1 MTNRSMEL
9 EIHGKGQEILCYALN
24 FVSDVSLQ
32 FAVTWNDIYVAVV
45 WISIATISH
54 TSFDIQHGIQ
64 MLSIVETFHTLF
76 ILHTCSNGIKNH
88 YVMDKLVYV

>member
-1 MTNRSMEL
+1 MEL
-9 EIHGKGQEILCYALN
+9 EIHRKGQEILCYALN
-24 FVSDVSLQ
+24 FVSNVLV
-32 FAVTWNDIYVAVV
+32 ATWNDIYVAVV

-76 ILHTCSNGIKNH
+76 ILHSCSDRITNNYI
-88 YVMDKLVYV
+88 MDKMVYV

>member
-32 FAVTWNDIYVAVV
+32 FAVT
-45 WISIATISH
+45 
-54 TSFDIQHGIQ
+54 
-64 MLSIVETFHTLF
+64 
-76 ILHTCSNGIKNH
+76 
-88 YVMDKLVYV
+88 